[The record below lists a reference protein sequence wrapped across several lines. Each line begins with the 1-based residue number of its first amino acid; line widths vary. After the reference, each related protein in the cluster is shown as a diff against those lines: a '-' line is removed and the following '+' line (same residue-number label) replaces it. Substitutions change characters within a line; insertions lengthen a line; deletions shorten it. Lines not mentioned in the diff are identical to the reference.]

1 MVEYKNK
8 NRILALIMAV
18 LLVIGAMPVYVAK
31 GEDPA
36 RTPEPKEY
44 TIKITVKDSESNP
57 IKGAKVTYALTVG
70 SGEGEVTV
78 SNESVLTDEN
88 GIATITVTDTDDL
101 LSSISSENK
110 AFLNFDVEKTG
121 EENYAS
127 VHQTEEIT
135 TILSEEAYEVTTQV
149 TLSDGIPLK
158 IKSEHGTVKVND
170 VPVAIDGTSY
180 EGTAYVESGQDAVL
194 TIEPGLRYKIDK
206 VEKKVDVNTEEI
218 SENDGKYTL
227 DNVAENTSVVV
238 SYINTYTLK
247 DVTDAAAKKGTVKF
261 CADEVPASPDIDVSN
276 TDKYKDELTVDANET
291 AYVVIKPDSGYRAEK
306 ITIKKENGTQEPA
319 VETKTLEGTGDK
331 VYKIENISDNIQIT
345 VEYVFLHTVTIDSS
359 IANGR
364 VEFVDN
370 NGNVMNKTS
379 LSEIDEGATLKIKIT
394 PDTGKEVTSVSVGGS
409 VVELSNVSKDTINP
423 DIITGEITVSG
434 INAAIT
440 ITAEFE
446 TKKYE
451 VSYSIDGGSGEV
463 KIVDNDIETEYEF
476 VYDDTDGKFETEV
489 EHGKIVD
496 ITVTPT
502 LRSEHSSD
510 DYRIESI
517 KIGETNERI
526 ENTKKWT
533 KENVEITQDTE
544 IQVTFVK
551 VHTATVTYNEKTGTV
566 VTNMTDID
574 SSTQGDEKT
583 IKAVVNDK
591 GTLHVEV
598 TAVDNSSEENNVDK
612 YAIYSIKANG
622 EEQLVNDK
630 GEKIENETTWSHDFT
645 DIKNDYEI
653 IIEFTKYE
661 YTVKSAAGAAG
672 GNIGIYKADAA
683 SNESSSELKVKI
695 GDSAKIKITSDE
707 GKNINFENVKIN
719 GQAIASITSPTGRG
733 TQIAVSGIQR
743 DGDSISFT
751 ISNIK
756 ENIEVS
762 AEFTDIP
769 VSDAEFGTDITISE
783 SLNKFETDALFTYVY
798 SNEAEVKL
806 TTTKAGI
813 KVYGYTPDSTDKK
826 SVLLGGDYN
835 VQSVDIAKGTVITGI
850 NIFDADENGSIG
862 QWEKINLSGKNISVV
877 SDTSRAEVEFSV
889 NNQVLETMPIYNN
902 NVAVD
907 VSVTEKEAGKYSG
920 IASIKYTIVPDYTA
934 GMEENAD
941 SLEFTEITVTNIEK
955 ESLNIEVNADSFNSS
970 NTAIIVIVKDKA
982 GNETKSVQ
990 KLDIDKTAP
999 VITVEYFDIAGS
1011 ADGIAIE
1018 NSDVNHN
1025 NRKAVITITE
1035 RTNHFKAE
1043 NVVISATKNSD
1054 AYSVGNVTW
1063 TEKKSAES
1071 PDMDVHVAEIRFS
1084 SDGNYTFAV
1093 EFKDTADN
1101 KAAAYNK
1108 AFAVDKVAPAVKA
1121 EIANPNE
1128 TGIYNKNVVVNL
1140 SSEDITSNISKVIY
1154 TVKGDNV
1161 ETKTAEVAV
1170 GNSKT
1175 WEYAL
1180 TIDKTQYN
1188 VDNIN
1193 VSLTAVDVCGRTS
1206 EPVFVTFSID
1216 NTAPEITITGI
1227 DNGSYYQKAQTAI
1240 ITIKERT
1247 SHFDADKVDIKVS
1260 TDKVNNGD
1268 YSISGIWQT
1277 TEGSTPDEAVH
1288 QITVSLNP
1296 DAVYK
1301 ITVDYTDDAENKA
1314 VTAESTITIDETN
1327 PVGSINANGFNWLN
1341 NFVITNRSVVLS
1353 HTENDITSGV
1363 RDVSYYKSNSTTKL
1377 TQTELNNLSEN
1388 QWKSFNSSIAVE
1400 GNDCCIVYMRVRDNA
1415 GNILYTST
1423 SGIIVDTKSPEET
1436 VQPSV
1441 TVTPEQPVNGIYNR
1455 NVNVA
1460 VEVTDPTAG
1469 GTFSGLKSVT
1479 FNVYNMGTVTQ
1490 SGTLY
1495 SFDKNNPTKAELL
1508 QNFSGN
1514 ITVDAVA
1521 NNSNDVVIEVT
1532 AEDNAGNTFT
1542 KTASIKIDVT
1552 QPSINISYNNNTPDS
1567 NSYYKEDRTATIV
1580 VTERNFKSEDVRVT
1594 ITNTDETIPQ
1604 LSNWTKSE
1612 GTGNGDNTTYTATVT
1627 YSADGDYTFA
1637 ISYADMAGNESTDVV
1652 FENGTQNPTEFTI
1665 DKTLPVMDIQST
1677 DGQGNAEYIQD
1688 SRQVTI
1694 TVTEHNFTADRV
1706 SIMVNEATVA
1716 VEWNNNGDIHTAT
1729 YTFTEE
1735 GEYQNFNVTLTD
1747 MAGNQGENKNLDTF
1761 YIDTAAPELNVEV
1774 ESSENDPY
1782 DDEFEND
1789 ENGDKRKIYVFK
1801 KDNITVSFSDT
1812 YYLGQT
1818 VELYRTS
1825 YGNAPEQVKT
1835 DNYEIKTVNGKQVIT
1850 IPLTSFENSQEND
1863 GLYQLNV
1870 KVTDKSGRETTQ
1882 TVYFTINRFGSV
1894 YIYDQAIINMQQN
1907 QYTQKVTDDF
1917 VITEYNADKLEGP
1930 GEITVTK
1937 DGTKLTLEE
1946 DKDYTIAP
1954 ESKSVGWYQYKYTIK
1969 KEVFTEDGVYK
1980 LSVASKDAAENN
1992 SETVNAN
1999 MVLDSESGSV
2009 SNKEILFY
2017 VDTTK
2022 PEITS
2027 INGMGEAI
2035 FNENEHQV
2043 SFSVFD
2049 SIGLKDGDDAVK
2061 VEINGKTANVQLTE
2075 GENNAINRTYAF
2087 TMTEGTNQTVS
2098 ISVTDKAGNTRST
2111 SDSDFNPGYAFEN
2124 EITVSTN
2131 FFIRWFA
2138 NKPLFFGSIGG
2149 TAAVA
2154 GGGTTALVLRRRKL
2168 RLKVKGD

>member
-57 IKGAKVTYALTVG
+57 IEGAKVTYALTVG

-78 SNESVLTDEN
+78 SNESVLTYEN
-88 GIATITVTDTDDL
+88 GIATITVTDTADL

-135 TILSEEAYEVTTQV
+135 TILSEEAYEVTTPV
-149 TLSDGIPLK
+149 TLREGIPLK

-180 EGTAYVESGQDAVL
+180 EGTAYVESGQKAVL
-194 TIEPGLRYKIDK
+194 TIEPDTGYKIDK
-206 VEKKVDVNTEEI
+206 VEKTEGEI
-218 SENDGKYTL
+218 STTTVKESDGKYTL
-227 DNVAENTSVVV
+227 ESVAENTSVAV

-247 DVTDAAAKKGTVKF
+247 DVTDDEAKKGTVKF
-261 CADEVPASPDIDVSN
+261 CADEVTESPNIDVSDTN
-276 TDKYKDELTVDANET
+276 KYKDELTVDANGT

-306 ITIKKENGTQEPA
+306 ITIKEESSTQEPV
-319 VETKTLEGTGDK
+319 VETLTGPGDK

-345 VEYVFLHTVTIDSS
+345 VDYVFLHTVIIDSS

-370 NGNVMNKTS
+370 NGNVMNNTS
-379 LSEIDEGATLKIKIT
+379 LSEIDEGTTLKIKIT
-394 PDTGKEVTSVSVGGS
+394 PDAGKQVASVSVNDTGVNILGF
-409 VVELSNVSKDTINP
+409 SKDTINP
-423 DIITGEITVSG
+423 DIITGEISVSG
-434 INAAIT
+434 DEEAIT
-440 ITAEFE
+440 ITAVFE

-451 VSYSIDGGSGEV
+451 VSYSIVNSDENSGTV
-463 KIVDNDIETEYEF
+463 NISKT
-476 VYDDTDGKFETEV
+476 TV
-489 EHGKIVD
+489 EHGSTVN

-502 LRSEHSSD
+502 VNGQNG
-510 DYRIESI
+510 DYRIKSI
-517 KIGETNERI
+517 KIGKKDADFSTIPEETITDN
-526 ENTKKWT
+526 NNKGWT
-533 KENVEITQDTE
+533 KADVEITQDTE
-544 IQVTFVK
+544 IQVTFVR
-551 VHTATVTYNEKTGTV
+551 VYTATVTYNKNTGTV
-566 VTNMTDID
+566 ETNMTNGD
-574 SSTQGDEKT
+574 SSTESVDGNIKT
-583 IKAVVNDK
+583 IKAVINKDGKLEVNVK
-591 GTLHVEV
+591 
-598 TAVDNSSEENNVDK
+598 AVDNSGSDKNNIQK
-612 YAIYSIKANG
+612 YAISAIK
-622 EEQLVNDK
+622 VNNEDP
-630 GEKIENETTWSHDFT
+630 INMSENTTAWSKEFAAT
-645 DIKNDYEI
+645 QDYEI
-653 IIEFTKYE
+653 IIEFTEYK
-661 YTVKSAAGAAG
+661 YTVKSAVGAAG

-719 GQAIASITSPTGRG
+719 GQAIASITEPTGRG
-733 TQIAVSGIQR
+733 TQIAVSGIER
-743 DGDSISFT
+743 DGASISFT

-826 SVLLGGDYN
+826 SVLLGGDFD
-835 VQSVDIAKGTVITGI
+835 VQNVDIAKGTVITGI

-982 GNETKSVQ
+982 GNETKAVQ

-1071 PDMDVHVAEIRFS
+1071 PDMDVHMAEISFS

-1206 EPVFVTFSID
+1206 EPVSVTFSID

-1992 SETVNAN
+1992 SESVNAN

-2061 VEINGKTANVQLTE
+2061 VEINGKAADVQLTE

-2087 TMTEGTNQTVS
+2087 TMAEGTNQTVS